1 MKKAVVTGGAGFI
14 GSHIVNRLLNDGY
27 EVTVLDDLST
37 GNLVNLR
44 EIKDHVEVIEGDI
57 RDSSTVGRAV
67 KGASVVFHEA
77 ALGSVSRSVEDP
89 IKSNDV
95 NVNGTLNVL
104 VAARDAGVER
114 LVYASSSS
122 VYGDTPTLPKHEEM
136 PTVPSSPY
144 GVTKLTAELYCR
156 VFKKVYDLDTYALR
170 YFNVFGPR
178 QTPNSIYAAVIPKFA
193 EALLNGTSPRIFGD
207 GEQTRDFTFIDNVVE
222 ANMLAMRATKGAG
235 QAFNIA
241 AGGRVSLNALLETM
255 RQLTEADVVAEYGE
269 TRTGDIRDSYAD
281 VHKAAELIDYQ
292 PEISV
297 EEGLKRTIDWFR
309 NVELQNVPS

>member
-14 GSHIVNRLLNDGY
+14 GSHIVRRLLGDGFK
-27 EVTVLDDLST
+27 VTVLDDLST
-37 GNLVNLR
+37 GNADNLR
-44 EIKDHVEVIEGDI
+44 EIESQIEMIEGDI
-57 RDSSTVGRAV
+57 RDAAV
-67 KGASVVFHEA
+67 VESAVRGAEVVFHEA

-89 IKSNDV
+89 ARSNDV

-104 VAARDAGVER
+104 VAAKDAGVKR

-156 VFKKVYDLDTYALR
+156 VFHKVYGLETYALR

-193 EALLNGTSPRIFGD
+193 TALLERKSPNIFGD
-207 GEQTRDFTFIDNVVE
+207 GEQTRDFTFIDNVVD
-222 ANMLAMRATKGAG
+222 ANMNAMRATKGAG
-235 QAFNIA
+235 QAFNVA
-241 AGGRVSLNALLETM
+241 TGGQVSLNALLETM
-255 RQLTEADVVAEYGE
+255 KQLTETEVVAQYGDP
-269 TRTGDIRDSYAD
+269 RPGDIRDSYAD
-281 VHKAAELIDYQ
+281 VSKAGELIGYEPQ
-292 PEISV
+292 VSV
-297 EEGLKRTIDWFR
+297 DEGLKRTIDWYR
-309 NVELQNVPS
+309 NAEMQNVPA